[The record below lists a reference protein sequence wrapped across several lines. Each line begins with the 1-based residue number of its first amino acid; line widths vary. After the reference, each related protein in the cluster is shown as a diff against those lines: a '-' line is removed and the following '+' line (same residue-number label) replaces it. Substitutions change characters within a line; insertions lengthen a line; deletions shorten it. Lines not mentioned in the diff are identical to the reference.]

1 MNAGA
6 HDQPIGWIVA
16 PAFLFCRE
24 VIAHGEQTAE
34 ALPAPRLRRADP
46 GGLVPC
52 SQAQAGG
59 PPGERGLAQLVQPA
73 DLEE

>member
-16 PAFLFCRE
+16 PAFLFYRE
-24 VIAHGEQTAE
+24 VIAHGEQITE

-52 SQAQAGG
+52 SQTQVDGKAR
-59 PPGERGLAQLVQPA
+59 ECGLAQLVQPA
-73 DLEE
+73 GLEE